1 MVLKIL
7 QNSHESTCARVF
19 LNKVAGHVFSCEFWE
34 ISKNNFSY
42 KTPPVAA
49 SETRPWIRRTF
60 FENVPQEKLDC
71 ET

>member
-7 QNSHESTCARVF
+7 QNSQESTCARVF

-34 ISKNNFSY
+34 ISKNNVSY

-60 FENVPQEKLDC
+60 FKNVPQEKLDC